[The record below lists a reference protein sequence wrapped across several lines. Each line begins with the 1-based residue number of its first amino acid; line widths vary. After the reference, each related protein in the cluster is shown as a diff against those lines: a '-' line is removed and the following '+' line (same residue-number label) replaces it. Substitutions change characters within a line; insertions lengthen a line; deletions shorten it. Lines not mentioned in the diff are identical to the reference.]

1 MLHGSKG
8 RQNQAPRFLIMNA
21 NVPTIIE
28 RAAAE
33 IVDRYGP
40 DAVPI
45 LRECAERAVELGDE
59 MAAEE
64 WRDLPTP
71 PSAWRREGRE

>member
-1 MLHGSKG
+1 MYDT
-8 RQNQAPRFLIMNA
+8 
-21 NVPTIIE
+21 VPTTIE

-64 WRDLPTP
+64 WRAIAD
-71 PSAWRREGRE
+71 AAEHQVQEGKEVG